1 MRVVEGGFE
10 VSYKATINP
19 LVQVIVQE
27 SEPRAKD
34 GNRPLLRL
42 ETLAGGDAEDVVKSS
57 DTTVSSPVK
66 NNLYFTPA
74 TREDASLPFFMCY

>member
-1 MRVVEGGFE
+1 M
-10 VSYKATINP
+10 
-19 LVQVIVQE
+19 QVIVQE

-42 ETLAGGDAEDVVKSS
+42 ETLAGGDAKDVVKSS

-66 NNLYFTPA
+66 NNLYFTHG
-74 TREDASLPFFMCY
+74 TREDARFSSFTCNNDGPALTE